1 MPRLY
6 DRAFSLTL
14 EGGSNAP
21 DFSKLRVRF
30 IARQT
35 VGSTPNI
42 AVISI
47 YNVSQETANRF
58 TTDKEFKK
66 VTLEAGYR
74 DIKGVIFKGEIQ
86 KCIYGPESPI
96 ETRLDIYAQDGYQA
110 ISYAK
115 VNTALAAGYTSRDVL
130 NACHK
135 AMSPFGISLGFVAD
149 GLTRTKASRGIVLS
163 DYATAILRT
172 LENKHGARWSVTGG
186 KLNLV
191 SNSKGMPSQNGPYV
205 LNSET
210 GMISRPW
217 QDFDGIHVKTL
228 LIPTIQYE
236 SVIKID
242 QKSVT
247 QSAPD
252 QSIRAEAVNQM
263 LPTIA
268 ADGLYRVLYVERRG
282 DTHSNEWYNDLT
294 CLSLTN
300 KQADGTPGFVPQS
313 LVPYLAP
320 GLPTE
325 N

>member
-1 MPRLY
+1 MSRLY
-6 DRAFSLTL
+6 PRDFKLTL
-14 EGGSNAP
+14 EGGGNAP
-21 DFSKLRVRF
+21 DFSGLRVKF
-30 IARQT
+30 MTRQT

-47 YNVSQETANRF
+47 YNVSQATANRF

-66 VTLEAGYR
+66 VTLDAGYV
-74 DIKGVIFKGEIQ
+74 GLTGTIFQGEIQ

-96 ETRLDIYAQDGYQA
+96 ETRLDIFAQDGYQA

-115 VNTALAAGYTSRDVL
+115 VNTALASGYTSRDVFD
-130 NACHK
+130 ACHR

-149 GLTRTKASRGIVLS
+149 GLTRTKATRGIVLC
-163 DYATAILRT
+163 DYAVSILRT

-186 KLNLV
+186 RLNLV
-191 SNSKGMPSQNGPYV
+191 SNTKGMPSPSGTYV
-205 LNSET
+205 LNSQT
-210 GMISRPW
+210 GMIGRAI
-217 QDFDGIHVKTL
+217 QDFDGIRVRTL
-228 LIPTIQYE
+228 LIPSIQYE
-236 SVIKID
+236 STIKID

-247 QSAPD
+247 QAAPD
-252 QSIRAEAVNQM
+252 QSFRAEAINQM
-263 LPTIA
+263 QPTIA

-294 CLSLTN
+294 CLSSTN
-300 KQADGTPGFVPQS
+300 KNPDGTPGFVPQS

-320 GLPTE
+320 GVPAQ